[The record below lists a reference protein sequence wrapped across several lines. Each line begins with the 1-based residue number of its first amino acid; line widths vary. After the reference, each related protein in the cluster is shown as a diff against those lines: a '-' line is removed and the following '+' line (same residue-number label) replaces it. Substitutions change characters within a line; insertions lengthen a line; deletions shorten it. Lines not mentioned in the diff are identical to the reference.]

1 MNHYFKIKRV
11 VIKGSIVPPVLI
23 EFGQKLTIIT
33 GGSDS
38 GKTYFYNLIR
48 YLFGHN
54 DFENAGINEARDY
67 DSAHIEFSIGGKP
80 YSIERDL
87 HNNSEYKLYSGWG
100 T

>member
-48 YLFGHN
+48 YLLAIMILRMLVLMRR
-54 DFENAGINEARDY
+54 EIMIALI
-67 DSAHIEFSIGGKP
+67 
-80 YSIERDL
+80 
-87 HNNSEYKLYSGWG
+87 
-100 T
+100 